1 MLRRSRIVAEATSRP
16 HVTSL
21 HTVADST
28 PPRSRWL
35 WPAAAA
41 PALIV
46 TAPLLGFSLQGDERQ
61 RAYEAARLYGSN
73 PLEAARGV
81 YTDIG
86 VFLDHGNF
94 RPIGRFTEAIE
105 RSFTV
110 EAAEATGLTLSAVQG
125 VLRVLAVAVLAVVA
139 TRVAAALAPRLSS
152 PATAR
157 LHPATALFPLIFA
170 ATLVAAGPA
179 GSLTKYSFRI
189 IGWMILILLLALA
202 VARDR
207 DLQTRPVSWRELALM
222 ASLGLAASMT
232 YDLVYVAPP
241 LAAAFMLAR
250 NTANGHS
257 FKNVL
262 RTAALRRW
270 AAFSAGFLAAF
281 VPIRLIIAD
290 RCSQNDCYA
299 ASEIDVSGEMVQM
312 AAGRALSGAPPAGW
326 HHVSELVRYADL
338 RTPPWPSI
346 PPGVDPG
353 AVRADEVTYGLSD
366 FAANSLIAVLL
377 AATVLVTVRSAR
389 SAARLADAE
398 PGSTGSWRPAAS
410 LGAFGAAATLLGA
423 LLVSPSA
430 WLRWWEPQIG
440 EAWRESVLVQT
451 GWSFMIASVVA
462 AVGAS
467 ASRVFRSDAGA
478 AGHSSPWSSSRIRRV
493 TWRTA
498 AAVVGIGVALT
509 LLANAR
515 MAHIDRATP
524 VSTLVDEI
532 SAAALSIDPTERG
545 NARRCSLIDAYT
557 QIFPDSRWWQG
568 GPNHRAALDEFMLDR
583 HGWPFCDPTLLSR

>member
-1 MLRRSRIVAEATSRP
+1 M
-16 HVTSL
+16 
-21 HTVADST
+21 ADSP
-28 PPRSRWL
+28 PPRRRWL
-35 WPAAAA
+35 WSAAAV

-73 PLEAARGV
+73 PLKAARGV

-105 RSFTV
+105 RSFTI

-139 TRVAAALAPRLSS
+139 TRVAAALAPPLSR
-152 PATAR
+152 PANAR
-157 LHPATALFPLIFA
+157 LHPATALYPLMFA
-170 ATLVAAGPA
+170 AVLVAAGPA

-207 DLQTRPVSWRELALM
+207 DLQARPVSWRELALM

-241 LAAAFMLAR
+241 LAAVFMMAR
-250 NTANGHS
+250 NAASGHPL
-257 FKNVL
+257 KNVL

-281 VPIRLIIAD
+281 VPVRLIIAD
-290 RCSQNDCYA
+290 RCSRNDCYA
-299 ASEIDVSGEMVQM
+299 ASEIDASREMVEM
-312 AAGRALSGAPPAGW
+312 AAERALSGAPPAGW

-346 PPGVDPG
+346 PAGVDPG

-366 FAANSLIAVLL
+366 FAANSLIAALL
-377 AATVLVTVRSAR
+377 AATILVTVRSAR
-389 SAARLADAE
+389 RAARLADAE
-398 PGSTGSWRPAAS
+398 LGFTGSLRPAAS

-462 AVGAS
+462 AAGAS
-467 ASRVFRSDAGA
+467 ASRVHRSDAP
-478 AGHSSPWSSSRIRRV
+478 AGHSPRRSDSRIRRV
-493 TWRTA
+493 TWQTA
-498 AAVVGIGVALT
+498 AAIVGIGVALT
-509 LLANAR
+509 LLTNAR

-524 VSTLVDEI
+524 VSTLVNEI
-532 SAAALSIDPTERG
+532 SAAALSVDPTERG

-557 QIFPDSRWWQG
+557 QIFPDPEWWQG

-583 HGWPFCDPTLLSR
+583 HGWPFCDPTLLAHPDQ

>member
-1 MLRRSRIVAEATSRP
+1 M
-16 HVTSL
+16 
-21 HTVADST
+21 
-28 PPRSRWL
+28 PPRPRRL
-35 WPAAAA
+35 WSAAAA

-46 TAPLLGFSLQGDERQ
+46 TAPLLGFSLQGDARQ

-81 YTDIG
+81 YGDIG

-94 RPIGRFTEAIE
+94 RPIGRFFEAIE
-105 RSFTV
+105 RSFRI

-125 VLRVLAVAVLAVVA
+125 VLRALAVAVLAVVA
-139 TRVAAALAPRLSS
+139 TRVVAALAP
-152 PATAR
+152 PAATAR
-157 LHPATALFPLIFA
+157 LHPATALYPLILA
-170 ATLVAAGPA
+170 AALVAAGPA
-179 GSLTKYSFRI
+179 GPLTKYSFQI
-189 IGWMILILLLALA
+189 IGWVVLILLLALA

-207 DLQTRPVSWRELALM
+207 DMQPRPVSWRELALM

-241 LAAAFMLAR
+241 LAAVFMLAR
-250 NTANGHS
+250 NAAGGHPL
-257 FKNVL
+257 KNVL

-281 VPIRLIIAD
+281 VPVRLIIAG
-290 RCSQNDCYA
+290 RCSQNDCYS

-326 HHVSELVRYADL
+326 HHVSELLRYADL
-338 RTPPWPSI
+338 RTPPWPPI

-353 AVRADEVTYGLSD
+353 AVRAEEVTYGVSD
-366 FAANSLIAVLL
+366 FATNSMIAVLL
-377 AATVLVTVRSAR
+377 AATILVTVRSAR
-389 SAARLADAE
+389 TAARLADAE
-398 PGSTGSWRPAAS
+398 PGSTGSLRPAAS
-410 LGAFGAAATLLGA
+410 LGVFGAATTLLGA
-423 LLVSPSA
+423 LLVSPSV
-430 WLRWWEPQIG
+430 WLHWWGPNIG
-440 EAWRESVLVQT
+440 QAWRESVLVQT
-451 GWSFMIASVVA
+451 GWSFMIAAVVA
-462 AVGAS
+462 AAGAS
-467 ASRVFRSDAGA
+467 ASRVRRSGGAA
-478 AGHSSPWSSSRIRRV
+478 AGHSTPRSSSRVRRV

-498 AAVVGIGVALT
+498 SAIVGIGVVLT

-524 VSTLVDEI
+524 VSNLVNEI
-532 SAAALSIDPTERG
+532 SAAALSVDPTERA

-557 QIFPDSRWWQG
+557 QIFPDPGWWQG

-583 HGWPFCDPTLLSR
+583 HGWPFCDPTLLAHPGQ

>member
-1 MLRRSRIVAEATSRP
+1 M
-16 HVTSL
+16 
-21 HTVADST
+21 
-28 PPRSRWL
+28 PPRPRRL
-35 WPAAAA
+35 WSAAAA

-46 TAPLLGFSLQGDERQ
+46 TAPLLGFSLQGDARQ

-81 YTDIG
+81 YGDIG

-94 RPIGRFTEAIE
+94 RPIGRFFEAIE
-105 RSFTV
+105 RSFRI

-125 VLRVLAVAVLAVVA
+125 VLRALAVAVLAVVA
-139 TRVAAALAPRLSS
+139 TRVVAALAP
-152 PATAR
+152 PAATAR
-157 LHPATALFPLIFA
+157 LHPATALYPLILA
-170 ATLVAAGPA
+170 AALVAAGPA
-179 GSLTKYSFRI
+179 GPLTKYSFQI
-189 IGWMILILLLALA
+189 IGWVVLILLLALA

-207 DLQTRPVSWRELALM
+207 DMQPRPVSWHELALM

-241 LAAAFMLAR
+241 LAAVFMLAR
-250 NTANGHS
+250 NAAGGHPLR
-257 FKNVL
+257 NVL

-281 VPIRLIIAD
+281 VPVRLIIAG
-290 RCSQNDCYA
+290 RCSQNDCYS

-326 HHVSELVRYADL
+326 HHVSELLRYADL
-338 RTPPWPSI
+338 RTPPWPPI

-353 AVRADEVTYGLSD
+353 AVRAEEVTYGVSD
-366 FAANSLIAVLL
+366 FATNSMIAVLL
-377 AATVLVTVRSAR
+377 AATILVTVRSAR
-389 SAARLADAE
+389 TAARLADAE
-398 PGSTGSWRPAAS
+398 PGSTGSLRPAAS
-410 LGAFGAAATLLGA
+410 LGAFGAATTLLGA
-423 LLVSPSA
+423 LLVSPSV
-430 WLRWWEPQIG
+430 WLHWWGPNIG
-440 EAWRESVLVQT
+440 QAWRESVLVQT
-451 GWSFMIASVVA
+451 GWSFMIAAVVA
-462 AVGAS
+462 AAGAS
-467 ASRVFRSDAGA
+467 ASRVRRSGGAA
-478 AGHSSPWSSSRIRRV
+478 AGHSTPRSSSRVRRV

-498 AAVVGIGVALT
+498 SAIVGIGVVLT

-524 VSTLVDEI
+524 VSNLVNEI
-532 SAAALSIDPTERG
+532 SAAALSVDPTERA

-557 QIFPDSRWWQG
+557 QIFPDPGWWQG

-583 HGWPFCDPTLLSR
+583 HGWPFCDPTLLAHPGQ

>member
-1 MLRRSRIVAEATSRP
+1 M
-16 HVTSL
+16 
-21 HTVADST
+21 
-28 PPRSRWL
+28 
-35 WPAAAA
+35 

-110 EAAEATGLTLSAVQG
+110 EAAEATGLTLTAVQG
-125 VLRVLAVAVLAVVA
+125 VLRALAVTVLAVVA
-139 TRVAAALAPRLSS
+139 MRVVAALAPASTSS
-152 PATAR
+152 ATAR
-157 LHPATALFPLIFA
+157 LHPATALFPLIFGA
-170 ATLVAAGPA
+170 ALVAAGPA

-189 IGWMILILLLALA
+189 IGWVILILLLALA

-207 DLQTRPVSWRELALM
+207 DIQARPVSWRELALM
-222 ASLGLAASMT
+222 VTLGFAASLT

-241 LAAAFMLAR
+241 LVAVFMLAR
-250 NTANGHS
+250 NAASGHPL
-257 FKNVL
+257 KNVL
-262 RTAALRRW
+262 RIAALRRW

-281 VPIRLIIAD
+281 APIRLIIAD
-290 RCSQNDCYA
+290 RCGRNDCYA
-299 ASEIDVSGEMVQM
+299 ASEIELSSEVVQM

-338 RTPPWPSI
+338 RTPPWPPI
-346 PPGVDPG
+346 PPGVDAG
-353 AVRADEVTYGLSD
+353 TVRAEEVAYGVSD
-366 FAANSLIAVLL
+366 FAANSMIAVLL
-377 AATVLVTVRSAR
+377 AATILVTVLSAR
-389 SAARLADAE
+389 RAARLADAD
-398 PGSTGSWRPAAS
+398 PGSAGSLRPAAC

-423 LLVSPSA
+423 LLVSPST
-430 WLRWWEPQIG
+430 WLHWWEPQIG
-440 EAWRESVLVQT
+440 QAWRESVLVQT

-462 AVGAS
+462 AVCAS
-467 ASRVFRSDAGA
+467 ASRVRRPDAAA
-478 AGHSSPWSSSRIRRV
+478 AGHSSRRPSSRVRRV

-498 AAVVGIGVALT
+498 AALVGVGVALT

-545 NARRCSLIDAYT
+545 NAHRCSLIDAYT
-557 QIFPDSRWWQG
+557 QIFPDPDWWQG

-583 HGWPFCDPTLLSR
+583 HGWPFCDPTFLSR

>member
-1 MLRRSRIVAEATSRP
+1 M
-16 HVTSL
+16 
-21 HTVADST
+21 
-28 PPRSRWL
+28 PPRPRRL
-35 WPAAAA
+35 WSAAAA

-46 TAPLLGFSLQGDERQ
+46 TAPLLGFSLQGDARQ

-81 YTDIG
+81 YGDIG

-94 RPIGRFTEAIE
+94 RPIGRFFEAIE
-105 RSFTV
+105 RSFRI

-125 VLRVLAVAVLAVVA
+125 VLRALAVAVLAVVA
-139 TRVAAALAPRLSS
+139 TRVVAALAP
-152 PATAR
+152 PAATAR
-157 LHPATALFPLIFA
+157 LHPATALYPLILA
-170 ATLVAAGPA
+170 AALVAAGPA
-179 GSLTKYSFRI
+179 GPLTKYSFQI
-189 IGWMILILLLALA
+189 IGWVVLILLLALA

-207 DLQTRPVSWRELALM
+207 DMQPRPVSWHELALM

-241 LAAAFMLAR
+241 LAAVFMLAR
-250 NTANGHS
+250 NAAGGHPL
-257 FKNVL
+257 KNVL

-281 VPIRLIIAD
+281 VPVRLIIAG
-290 RCSQNDCYA
+290 RCSQNDCYS

-326 HHVSELVRYADL
+326 HHVSELLRYADL
-338 RTPPWPSI
+338 RTPPWPPI

-353 AVRADEVTYGLSD
+353 AVRAEEVTYGVSD
-366 FAANSLIAVLL
+366 FATNSMIAVLL
-377 AATVLVTVRSAR
+377 AATILVTVRSAR
-389 SAARLADAE
+389 TAARLADAE
-398 PGSTGSWRPAAS
+398 PGSTGSLRPAAS
-410 LGAFGAAATLLGA
+410 LGAFGAATTLLGA
-423 LLVSPSA
+423 LLVSPSV
-430 WLRWWEPQIG
+430 WLHWWGPNIG
-440 EAWRESVLVQT
+440 QAWRESVLVQT
-451 GWSFMIASVVA
+451 GWSFMIAAVVA
-462 AVGAS
+462 AAGAS
-467 ASRVFRSDAGA
+467 ASRVRRSGGAA
-478 AGHSSPWSSSRIRRV
+478 AGHSTPRSSSRVRRV

-498 AAVVGIGVALT
+498 SAIVGIGVVLT

-524 VSTLVDEI
+524 VSNLVNEI
-532 SAAALSIDPTERG
+532 SAAALSVDPTERA

-557 QIFPDSRWWQG
+557 QIFPDPGWWQG

-583 HGWPFCDPTLLSR
+583 HGWPFCDPTLPAHPGQ

>member
-1 MLRRSRIVAEATSRP
+1 M
-16 HVTSL
+16 
-21 HTVADST
+21 ADST
-28 PPRSRWL
+28 PPRPRRL
-35 WPAAAA
+35 WSAAVA

-46 TAPLLGFSLQGDERQ
+46 TAPLLGFSLQGDARQ

-73 PLEAARGV
+73 PLEAARGI

-94 RPIGRFTEAIE
+94 RPLGRFAEAIE

-125 VLRVLAVAVLAVVA
+125 LLRALAVAVLAVVA
-139 TRVAAALAPRLSS
+139 TRVAAVLAR
-152 PATAR
+152 PAASGR
-157 LHPATALFPLIFA
+157 LHPAAALYPLIFA
-170 ATLVAAGPA
+170 MALVAAGPA
-179 GSLTKYSFRI
+179 GSLTKYSFQI
-189 IGWMILILLLALA
+189 IGWVVLILLLALA
-202 VARDR
+202 VARHR
-207 DLQTRPVSWRELALM
+207 DMQARPVSWRELASM
-222 ASLGLAASMT
+222 ALLGLAASMT

-241 LAAAFMLAR
+241 LAAVFMLAR
-250 NTANGHS
+250 NAAGGHPL
-257 FKNVL
+257 KNVL

-281 VPIRLIIAD
+281 VPVRLIIAD
-290 RCSQNDCYA
+290 RCSRNDCYA
-299 ASEIDVSGEMVQM
+299 ASEVDVSGEMVQM
-312 AAGRALSGAPPAGW
+312 AAERALSGAPPAGW

-338 RTPPWPSI
+338 RTPPWPPI

-353 AVRADEVTYGLSD
+353 TVRAEEVTYGLSD
-366 FAANSLIAVLL
+366 FAANSMIAVLL
-377 AATVLVTVRSAR
+377 AATILVTVRGAR
-389 SAARLADAE
+389 TAARLADADSE
-398 PGSTGSWRPAAS
+398 SSGSLRPAAS
-410 LGAFGAAATLLGA
+410 LGAFGAATTLLGA
-423 LLVSPSA
+423 LLVSPSV
-430 WLRWWEPQIG
+430 WLHWWEPQIG
-440 EAWRESVLVQT
+440 QAWRESVLVQT
-451 GWSFMIASVVA
+451 GWSFMIAAVVA

-467 ASRVFRSDAGA
+467 ASRVRRSDGTA
-478 AGHSSPWSSSRIRRV
+478 AGRSSRRSSSRIRRV
-493 TWRTA
+493 AWRTA
-498 AAVVGIGVALT
+498 AAIAGIGLALT

-515 MAHIDRATP
+515 MTHIDRTTP

-557 QIFPDSRWWQG
+557 QIFPDPEWWQG